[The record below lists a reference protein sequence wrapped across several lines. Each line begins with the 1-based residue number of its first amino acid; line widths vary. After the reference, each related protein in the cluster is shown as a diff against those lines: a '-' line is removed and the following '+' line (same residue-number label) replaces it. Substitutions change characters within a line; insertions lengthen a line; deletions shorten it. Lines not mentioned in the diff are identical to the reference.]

1 MRILLAILAVLA
13 TAGCGSHNFSDSGPS
28 TELLSG
34 ATAAAGSRIAPAG
47 GPYSYRVPAHWHS
60 ISRFSLTGA
69 GAAATRSLFATRG
82 AVRGAVSIIG
92 LVIVFYSIF
101 SFTRGLQRVYID
113 IWGLTPQKFEAMLRR
128 ATWILGFVV
137 YTSVLTPIQDYDR
150 DHHIPYMYATGVLV
164 LGTVFWIWTPY
175 ILLGRRIAWRRLLPT
190 GLITS
195 AGIAIYTIG
204 SALYLPT
211 IFTHN
216 AERYG
221 LIGIAFGLVTW
232 LFAYSGVVIAC
243 AVVAHS
249 WDVHHNP
256 DDLIIPTA
264 DSSP

>member
-1 MRILLAILAVLA
+1 MDLAGVRSWYERSLAREIVDELVRIEVVDRALALASKLFVAVIPLSIILSA
-13 TAGCGSHNFSDSGPS
+13 TVPGSEGFGEN
-28 TELLSG
+28 L
-34 ATAAAGSRIAPAG
+34 
-47 GPYSYRVPAHWHS
+47 

-175 ILLGRRIAWRRLLPT
+175 ILLGRRIAWQRLLPT

-232 LFAYSGVVIAC
+232 LFAYAGVVIAC

-256 DDLIIPTA
+256 EGE
-264 DSSP
+264 